1 MIHTRPNHI
10 DVLFKMEA
18 RQFAGLFC
26 ARAIL
31 PTFTDMNV
39 DGRSYRKGVLFALLA
54 VLLWSGNFIIARAL
68 HVSVPPVTLAFWRW
82 LCATLLL
89 LPFAWKDL
97 HRQRSAFRGK
107 ALHIIGTA
115 LCGVTLFN
123 TFIYIAGRTVPAIHL
138 ALIGTTASPLFV
150 LLISFLF
157 LRERLPLRTYGGAL
171 LCLTGLLVLLTG
183 GRITRLQD
191 LHFAAG
197 DGWILAAALAF
208 ALYTLQVRR
217 RPHGVSPRAYLLLL
231 FATGTLLLFPAWL
244 WERAHT
250 EAPTWTAITI
260 GSVAYLA
267 VCASVLAF
275 LLWNEAIRRI
285 GPSRTSL
292 FGNAIP
298 LFSALEAVLLLGEKV
313 SPATAFS
320 FLLIGAGL
328 FIANRR
334 SNG

>member
-1 MIHTRPNHI
+1 MKPDTGHY
-10 DVLFKMEA
+10 
-18 RQFAGLFC
+18 
-26 ARAIL
+26 
-31 PTFTDMNV
+31 
-39 DGRSYRKGVLFALLA
+39 RSGVLYALLA

-68 HVSVPPVTLAFWRW
+68 HTSVPPVTLAFFRW

-89 LPFAWKDL
+89 LPFAWSDL
-97 HRQRSAFRGK
+97 RRQGGALRGRG
-107 ALHIIGTA
+107 LHILGTA
-115 LCGVTLFN
+115 LTGVTLFN

-150 LLISFLF
+150 LLISAVF
-157 LRERLPLRTYGGAL
+157 LRERLPARTYGGAL
-171 LCLTGLLVLLTG
+171 LCLVGLLVLLTG
-183 GRITRLQD
+183 GQVTRLGQFR
-191 LHFAAG
+191 FAIG
-197 DGWILAAALAF
+197 DAWILAAGAAF

-217 RPHGVSPRAYLLLL
+217 RPQGISPKAYLLML
-231 FATGTLLLFPAWL
+231 FATGTLLLLPAYL
-244 WERAHT
+244 WDRVHT
-250 EAPTWTAITI
+250 NPPLWTPITI

-267 VCASVLAF
+267 VCASVIAF

-298 LFSALEAVLLLGEKV
+298 LFSALEAVLLLGEKITLPTGV
-313 SPATAFS
+313 A

-334 SNG
+334 PANE